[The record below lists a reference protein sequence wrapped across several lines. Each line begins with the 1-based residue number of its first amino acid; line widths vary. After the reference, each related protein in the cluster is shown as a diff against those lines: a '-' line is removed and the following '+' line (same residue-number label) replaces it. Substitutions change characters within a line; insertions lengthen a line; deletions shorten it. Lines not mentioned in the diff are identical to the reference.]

1 MILQRVCG
9 ALRPR
14 SAASKVRAVMQ
25 GASMGIS
32 ETILLFCGGLLA
44 GIINVIVGGA
54 GFMTF
59 PLLMAAGMT
68 EIEANASNFVAVLPA
83 NLVGTFVYR
92 KELTSVQK
100 HLGLRLLMAAFG
112 GLIGSLILTLTGQ
125 ASFQSAVPWLLLF
138 ASTTFA
144 AGPRLKAKIET
155 YPQFDRSQWVLLQLT
170 LEFCVYVYSGY
181 FGLGMGIILF
191 AIYGIFSQMT
201 LHQGNAVR
209 NITTSLSSLVA
220 IAIFIHSGL
229 IKWLPSLIMMSG
241 AVTGGFIAVH
251 IAKRLPAAW
260 VRMAIL
266 AWAVALTGLSFYR
279 YL

>member
-1 MILQRVCG
+1 MQRVCG
-9 ALRPR
+9 ALRLR
-14 SAASKVRAVMQ
+14 SAPSKVRAVIQ
-25 GASMGIS
+25 GAGMGIS

-92 KELTSVQK
+92 KELKSVQK
-100 HLGLRLLMAAFG
+100 HLGLRLFMAAFG

-138 ASTTFA
+138 ATTTFA
-144 AGPRLKAKIET
+144 VGPRLKAKIET
-155 YPQFDRSQWVLLQLT
+155 YPQFDRSQWVWLQLT

-191 AIYGIFSQMT
+191 AIYGIFSQMS

-229 IKWLPSLIMMSG
+229 IRWVPSLIMMSG
-241 AVTGGFIAVH
+241 AVVGGFIAVH
-251 IAKRLPAAW
+251 IAKSLPAAW

-266 AWAVALTGLSFYR
+266 AWAIALTGLAFYR
-279 YL
+279 CL

>member
-1 MILQRVCG
+1 MVLQRGSG

-14 SAASKVRAVMQ
+14 ATPSIAHKVNQ
-25 GASMGIS
+25 GAGMGTS
-32 ETILLFCGGLLA
+32 ETTLLFCGGLLA
-44 GIINVIVGGA
+44 GIINVIVGDA

-83 NLVGTFVYR
+83 NLVGTYLYR
-92 KELTSVQK
+92 KELKSVRK
-100 HLGLRLLMAAFG
+100 HLGLRLFMAACG

-125 ASFQSAVPWLLLF
+125 SSFQSAVPWLLLF
-138 ASTTFA
+138 ATTTFA
-144 AGPRLKAKIET
+144 IGPRLKAKIET
-155 YPQFDRSQWVLLQLT
+155 YPQFDRSQWVWLQLT

-229 IKWLPSLIMMSG
+229 IRWLPSLIMMSG
-241 AVTGGFIAVH
+241 AVAGGFIAVH
-251 IAKRLPAAW
+251 IAIRLPATW
-260 VRMAIL
+260 VRLAIL
-266 AWAVALTGLSFYR
+266 AWAVGLTGLAFYR